1 MRSAARSVST
11 ERGLASAR
19 LPIGVATTYRV
30 PVNRRVSSFVKRA
43 MNREGARAEDLC
55 AELLRAAGLK
65 LVERNRRSR
74 PRETDLIAEGAREG
88 RVRAREADSPHDT
101 TAVSLSWRGRKLGSV
116 PRRENAALAWGL
128 DRGEPLRARISRLTP
143 HPNPSKRLEFEVY
156 AQ

>member
-11 ERGLASAR
+11 ERGLASVR

-65 LVERNRRSR
+65 LVERNWRCRLG
-74 PRETDLIAEGAREG
+74 EIALIAEERGTLVFAEARMRGPGGFGGAAESITAAK
-88 RVRAREADSPHDT
+88 RAGLIAAAPPYLAPAPGANCRFDGCLVDRLPPH
-101 TAVSLSWRGRKLGSV
+101 
-116 PRRENAALAWGL
+116 
-128 DRGEPLRARISRLTP
+128 
-143 HPNPSKRLEFEVY
+143 
-156 AQ
+156 